1 MAPTGALYPIPTG
14 TSTKHLPA
22 TQKHR
27 PVVISGPSGAG
38 KSTLLKRLLADHPS
52 TFGFSISHTTRA
64 PRPGETNGVE
74 YHFTTRQQFMELMD
88 EGGFIEH
95 AQFGGNYYG
104 TSVKAVK
111 DIAEKG
117 RICILDIEME
127 GVKQVKRTDLHA
139 RFLFLSPP
147 SLEVLEKRLRGRGT
161 ENEDSLQKRLT
172 QAKAEMAYAKEEG
185 VHDMVV
191 VNDDL
196 DRAYKE
202 LEEWVVDG
210 GRYGSKA

>member
-1 MAPTGALYPIPTG
+1 MAPT
-14 TSTKHLPA
+14 A

-38 KSTLLKRLLADHPS
+38 KSTLLKRLFADHPS
-52 TFGFSISHTTRA
+52 TFGFSISHTTRS
-64 PRPGETNGVE
+64 PRLCETDGVE
-74 YHFTTRQQFMELMD
+74 YHFTTRQQFMELID

-95 AQFGGNYYG
+95 AKFGGNYYG
-104 TSVKAVK
+104 TSVKAVR

-161 ENEDSLQKRLT
+161 EDEDSLEKRLT
-172 QAKAEMAYAKEEG
+172 QAKAEMDYAKGEG
-185 VHDMVV
+185 VHDKVV
-191 VNDDL
+191 INDDL

-210 GRYGSKA
+210 GRYGSEA

>member
-1 MAPTGALYPIPTG
+1 MAPT
-14 TSTKHLPA
+14 A

-38 KSTLLKRLLADHPS
+38 KSTLLKRLFADHPS
-52 TFGFSISHTTRA
+52 TFGFSISHTTRS

-74 YHFTTRQQFMELMD
+74 YHFAPRQQFMELMD

-95 AQFGGNYYG
+95 AKFGGNYYG
-104 TSVKAVK
+104 TSVKAVR

-127 GVKQVKRTDLHA
+127 GVKQVKRTDLNA

-147 SLEVLEKRLRGRGT
+147 SLEVLEERLRGRGT

-172 QAKAEMAYAKEEG
+172 QAKAEMEYAKGEG
-185 VHDMVV
+185 VHDKVV

-202 LEEWVVDG
+202 LEAWVVDG
-210 GRYGSKA
+210 GRYGSEA

>member
-1 MAPTGALYPIPTG
+1 MAPT
-14 TSTKHLPA
+14 A

-27 PVVISGPSGAG
+27 PIVISGPSGAG
-38 KSTLLKRLLADHPS
+38 KSTLLKRLFADHPH
-52 TFGFSISHTTRA
+52 TFGFSVSHTTRS
-64 PRPGETNGVE
+64 PRAGETDGVE
-74 YHFTTRQQFMELMD
+74 YNFTTKDKFLRLVD

-104 TSVKAVK
+104 TSIKAVK

-139 RFLFLSPP
+139 RFLFLAPP
-147 SLEVLEKRLRGRGT
+147 SVEVLEKRLRGRGT
-161 ENEDSLQKRLT
+161 ENEESLRKRLK
-172 QAKAEMAYAKEEG
+172 QAEAEMEYSQEEG
-185 VHDMVV
+185 VHDKVV

-196 DRAYKE
+196 EKAYRE
-202 LEEWVVDG
+202 LEGWVVDG
-210 GRYGSKA
+210 GRYGSEA